1 MQAGGVIAMQDAEDP
16 SFPVDAVEVGWIA
29 GAWGVKGWFKVEP
42 FSADPQ
48 ALFSSRRWFLKPAE
62 SALPAPAAAAAA
74 ASSRSAPDHAGHR
87 PVLPA
92 LLRITQAR
100 EHGGGVIASARD
112 IEDRGAAQALRG
124 ARVFVS
130 RASFPT
136 AGDDEYYWIDL
147 IGLSVVNRTGETLGR
162 VTGLLETGAHCV
174 LRVQA
179 EGVAERLI
187 PFVAAY
193 VDEVDLP
200 GRSIRVDWGAD
211 Y

>member
-1 MQAGGVIAMQDAEDP
+1 MQDAEDP
-16 SFPVDAVEVGWIA
+16 SFPADAVEVGWIS

-48 ALFSSRRWFLKPAE
+48 ALFSSRRWFLKRAE
-62 SALPAPAAAAAA
+62 TALPAPAAAADPKPARSVAQRPGQRSVSA
-74 ASSRSAPDHAGHR
+74 ASPG
-87 PVLPA
+87 LPA

-100 EHGGGVIASARD
+100 EHGGGVVAAARD
-112 IEDRGAAQALRG
+112 IEDRGTAQALRG

-130 RASFPT
+130 RTSFPT
-136 AGDDEYYWIDL
+136 AGEGEYYWIDL
-147 IGLSVVNRTGETLGR
+147 IGLNVVNRAGETLGR
-162 VTGLLETGAHCV
+162 VSGLLETGAHCV

-179 EGVAERLI
+179 DEGPERLI

-193 VDEVDLP
+193 LDEVDLP
-200 GRSIRVDWGAD
+200 GRCIRVDWGMD